1 MLSLYVVSNIS
12 LFVDSSD
19 DESPAWSPAVLLGE
33 ECEIKLVLLH
43 LESLDVCVAVDA
55 GNLEGRIL
63 LIFEGFQHVVIE
75 RKVGDVVSAVWVG
88 SQQVLATGASAASGS
103 GGKAVFGDCLSHV
116 SLDGLGQVQL
126 VRVIKGLVFLDI

>member
-19 DESPAWSPAVLLGE
+19 DEPPAWSPAVLLGE
-33 ECEIKLVLLH
+33 ECEVELVLLH
-43 LESLDVCVAVDA
+43 LESLDVCVAIDA
-55 GNLEGRIL
+55 GNFEGRIL
-63 LIFEGFQHVVIE
+63 LVFEGLQHVVVE

-103 GGKAVFGDCLSHV
+103 GGKAVFVDCLGHI